1 MSFPSP
7 ARVSEHV
14 QGVQAYFDLTPD
26 FYLKSWHPEHLHF
39 GVFKP
44 GECPA
49 EGESLVKSPGF
60 RKALERTIDLTA
72 APVGIEAGQHVVD
85 AGCGVG
91 GTAIHLAKTLGCT
104 VTGVNVTESQLE
116 LAREKVTTEGLDGRV
131 DFKWADCAVRL
142 PFDDASVDAVVNIEC
157 ACHFSDRSRFLR
169 EAHRILKPGGRI
181 GATDW
186 MVSDD
191 LSAGQYEEHIEPV
204 CKNWMVHSLDSQA
217 TYTRR
222 LREAGLEVVE
232 FEGFDGKDA
241 DNIELLDRNLRFSFF
256 MLLSGDSQ
264 RMPFIRE
271 TITALT
277 VLGAAWKKGHF
288 ILKRYCAKKPEK
300 S

>member
-1 MSFPSP
+1 MPSPSP

-14 QGVQAYFDLTPD
+14 RNVQKYYGLTPD
-26 FYLKSWHPEHLHF
+26 FYLKSWHPEHIHF
-39 GVFKP
+39 GVFEP

-49 EGESLVKSPGF
+49 EGESLVESPGLT
-60 RKALERTIDLTA
+60 KALERMIELTA
-72 APVGIEAGQHVVD
+72 APVGIEAGHHVVD

-104 VTGVNVTESQLE
+104 VTGVNVTEPQLE
-116 LAREKVTTEGLDGRV
+116 LARKKAAAAGLDGRV
-131 DFKWADCAVRL
+131 DFRWADCAVHL

-157 ACHFSDRSRFLR
+157 ACHFSDRSRFLC

-181 GATDW
+181 GAMDW
-186 MVSDD
+186 MVPDD
-191 LSAGQYEEHIEPV
+191 LSAGQYEEHIEPI

-241 DNIELLDRNLRFSFF
+241 DNITLLDRNYQ
-256 MLLSGDSQ
+256 LLSLMQLGGFEAEGMVRNSMSAINAL
-264 RMPFIRE
+264 R
-271 TITALT
+271 TAWR
-277 VLGAAWKKGHF
+277 GGHF
-288 ILKRYCAKKPEK
+288 VLKRYCAGKPAQA
-300 S
+300 